1 MEEREN
7 ILSDL
12 VHLRRSLA
20 DIRRDLTKY
29 PWDFE
34 KPMVIISK
42 QDFLNVLKKCQDGL
56 ISFEDLENWA
66 DAITLRDDIGFETD
80 EMLEIIFEL
89 ANPDINGQLSKE
101 RLEELIN
108 ELS

>member
-1 MEEREN
+1 MKEN

-12 VHLRRSLA
+12 VPCRSLPIFGESFP
-20 DIRRDLTKY
+20 DIPGILKAHGDY
-29 PWDFE
+29 
-34 KPMVIISK
+34 SK
-42 QDFLNVLKKCQDGL
+42 QDFLNVLKKCRDGL
-56 ISFEDLENWA
+56 ISYEDLENWA
-66 DAITLRDDIGFETD
+66 DAIELRDDIGFEAD

-101 RLEELIN
+101 RLEEMIK

>member
-1 MEEREN
+1 MDEREN

-20 DIRRDLTKY
+20 DIRRELSRY

-42 QDFLNVLKKCQDGL
+42 QDFLNVLKKCSDGL

-66 DAITLRDDIGFETD
+66 DAIELRDDIGFETD

-101 RLEELIN
+101 RLEEMIK

>member
-1 MEEREN
+1 MDEREN

-20 DIRRDLTKY
+20 DIRRDLSRY

-34 KPMVIISK
+34 KPLVTISK
-42 QDFLNVLKKCQDGL
+42 QDFLNVLKKCRDGL
-56 ISFEDLENWA
+56 ISYDDLENWA

-89 ANPDINGQLSKE
+89 ANPDINGQISKE
-101 RLEELIN
+101 RLTEMIN

>member
-1 MEEREN
+1 MSEREE

-34 KPMVIISK
+34 KPMMIISK
-42 QDFLNVLKKCQDGL
+42 DDFLRVLKKCRDGQITPEEL
-56 ISFEDLENWA
+56 TNWA

-89 ANPDINGQLSKE
+89 ANPEVNGQISKG
-101 RLEELIN
+101 RLEEMIK